1 MEDLE
6 KEFVDYM
13 EKLAREAME
22 GAELELLKMKE
33 TKEVLDLPPRKE
45 NWDAQENAEGNMGE
59 HMTKLLSYLQE
70 VSILTKGLEV
80 FKNGL
85 IYNAMKSSNK
95 VKVK

>member
-1 MEDLE
+1 MKDLE
-6 KEFVDYM
+6 KDFVDYM

-22 GAELELLKMKE
+22 NAELELLKMKE

-45 NWDAQENAEGNMGE
+45 NWNAQEKAEDNMGE
-59 HMTKLLSYLQE
+59 HMDKLLSYLQE
-70 VSILTKGLEV
+70 ISILTKGLEV

-85 IYNAMKSSNK
+85 VYNAMKSSKK